1 MITRSESNS
10 NGGARDSM
18 RAGVERLNRRA
29 HDCPLY
35 RVLVRA
41 RLLLRKPY
49 VFARIHLEIQ
59 HQRILCIGLDHFL
72 HEFHVNRVF
81 TEDGIFVHRLE
92 IDGDEEWP
100 VDLRVDSLAAF
111 DAQDLGDFEELHS
124 RVHHHLLHAGGGYL
138 VLQSVENDMVNHE
151 GKANRRFHCCVQVQ
165 SALSDA
171 PIVATAREA
180 PKPPRH

>member
-10 NGGARDSM
+10 NGGPRHCI
-18 RAGVERLNRRA
+18 RAAVEHLNRPCRGLPA
-29 HDCPLY
+29 L
-35 RVLVRA
+35 LSA
-41 RLLLRKPY
+41 RTRLLLLRKPH

-59 HQRILCIGLDHFL
+59 HQRILRIGLDHFL

-81 TEDGIFVHRLE
+81 TEDGIFVHRLK

-100 VDLRVDSLAAF
+100 VDFRVDSLAAL
-111 DAQDLGDFEELHS
+111 DAQDFWDFQKLHS

-151 GKANRRFHCCVQVQ
+151 GKANRRFHCRVQVQ
-165 SALSDA
+165 SALSDG
-171 PIVATAREA
+171 PIVATGREA
-180 PKPPRH
+180 PKPLRH